1 MDDGADNGHHFRR
14 GIPVGDQRRRR
25 DLGGSFLQRHCV
37 THTGEDTV
45 IGSQNTAEGDAPVV
59 TGGNKHGPAQI
70 EVRFVYTK
78 ETSKL
83 WDVLRDAWEGTKRLY
98 LRWAPEGGIG
108 TVVGNEQFMAAS
120 DAGTA
125 FPCRFAGA
133 PLVPNVDVG
142 AGGPAVS
149 MARFTCPKVVRSLTT
164 TS

>member
-1 MDDGADNGHHFRR
+1 MAQITDTISGAEFQLETSDDGVTWVDHSSSA
-14 GIPVGDQRRRR
+14 IA
-25 DLGGSFLQRHCV
+25 V